1 MGLRESY
8 FHIKKMNKDLKLALP
23 ENESDGKRVA
33 FMTLGCKLNYS
44 ETSSIARVFVKN
56 GYVKVPASHS
66 ADIYVINTCSVTEH
80 ADKKC
85 RGAIRKLHRQNP
97 DAIVAV
103 TGCYAQLKPD
113 EILGIEGVDIVLGA
127 DQKEN
132 LFMKVSQLHG
142 VKAGKEEGRGRAYS
156 CAISEVETIF
166 PAYSS
171 DERTRSFLKVQDG
184 CDYHCSYCTI
194 PLARGKSRNLSV
206 DFLIK
211 EAGEIAA
218 KGIKEI
224 VLTGV
229 NTGDFGKS
237 TGESF
242 LDLLKALEN
251 VGGIERYRISSIEP
265 NLLTEEVLAWIA
277 QSRKFLHHFHIP
289 LQSGSDKILAL
300 MRRRYNTSLFRDKIS
315 RIRHY
320 MPDSFIG
327 IDVIV
332 GFPGEGEAEFE
343 ECRSFLEGLKP
354 AFIHIFPYSRRANT
368 PAAEMENQVDEQ
380 IKHSRVL
387 MLETLCERLHAEFID
402 SMKGKREY
410 VLFESTRKGGMMYG
424 FTRNYIKVERP
435 YDKALI
441 GEISEVIL

>member
-1 MGLRESY
+1 
-8 FHIKKMNKDLKLALP
+8 MNKDLKLALP
-23 ENESDGKRVA
+23 ENESAGKRVA

-56 GYVKVPASHS
+56 GFVKVPASHS

-142 VKAGKEEGRGRAYS
+142 VKEATGEGRGRAYS

-211 EAGEIAA
+211 EAREIAV

-251 VGGIERYRISSIEP
+251 VEGIERYRISSIEP
-265 NLLTEEVLAWIA
+265 NLLTEEVLAWIS

-300 MRRRYNTSLFRDKIS
+300 MRRRYNTTLFRDKIS

-343 ECRSFLEGLKP
+343 ECRSLLEELKP

-380 IKHSRVL
+380 VKHSRVL
-387 MLETLCERLHAEFID
+387 MLETLCERLHAEFVG

-435 YDKALI
+435 YDRTLI